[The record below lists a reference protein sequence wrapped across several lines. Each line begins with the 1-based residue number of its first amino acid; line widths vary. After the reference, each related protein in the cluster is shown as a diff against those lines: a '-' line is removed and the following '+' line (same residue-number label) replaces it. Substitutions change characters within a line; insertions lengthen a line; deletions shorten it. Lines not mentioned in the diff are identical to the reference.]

1 MKVEPKEIDQ
11 LLKDQ
16 EYKFLGWMNGWKHVY
31 LDKDKNIVPAG
42 SKDAKYF
49 DYTTEDHPEYGKC
62 RDAGHRH
69 DEVSHSNRGSENT
82 CSCDICK
89 IYWKYDCSD

>member
-1 MKVEPKEIDQ
+1 MEADPKIIDEK
-11 LLKDQ
+11 LK
-16 EYKFLGWMNGWKHVY
+16 EAGYKFLGWMNGWKNVY
-31 LDKDKNIVPAG
+31 LDENKQVTTDE
-42 SKDAKYF
+42 SKYKYF
-49 DYTTEDHPEYGKC
+49 DYLTSDHPEYGGC
-62 RDAGHRH
+62 RDAKHKV